1 MYYTRRKE
9 WGEREVKFVWF
20 VYMVLYSNNK
30 VRSIIIWLL
39 YVNNWGT
46 GINITILVDEGINY
60 RITLK
65 YLKK

>member
-1 MYYTRRKE
+1 MV
-9 WGEREVKFVWF
+9 EREVKFVRF